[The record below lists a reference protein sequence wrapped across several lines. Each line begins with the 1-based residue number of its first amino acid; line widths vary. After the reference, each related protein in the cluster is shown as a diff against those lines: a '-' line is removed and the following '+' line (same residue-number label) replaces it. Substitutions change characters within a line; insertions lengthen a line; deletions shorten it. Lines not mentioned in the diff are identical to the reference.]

1 MSLWLELVMTAG
13 LIIGNGL
20 FALAELA
27 VLSANKTR
35 LRLLAKNGSKG
46 AAKALRLAENPDDFV
61 PATQIAITAFQI
73 LAGVFSG
80 AALSEKLG
88 TVLNSIPMFDPH
100 GEAIALPFVVVL
112 VGYFTLLFG
121 ELLPKKIAI
130 SHAERYAAIV
140 APFML
145 SFAHMVQPLIG
156 LLRNSNNFVIKI
168 LGLKLTAP
176 DTVTEEEVKA
186 MVEEGTN
193 TGVFEHAEQQMIR
206 RVLRLADRPVRA
218 IMTARNDLDWLDVN
232 WSEAEIVQAIRDT
245 RHAAYPVCDTTPDHL
260 LGVARS
266 RDLLDQQ
273 LAGEPLNLRKAMH
286 EPTILPETTSILS
299 ILERVKEKT
308 IHMGFIVDEY
318 GVLEGIVTYVDLMEA
333 IVGALPGDSDVADAA
348 GEPTLRHDGSWLLDG
363 QTSIDEVK
371 DLLRL
376 NHLPGEENYHTL
388 AGVMLHQIG
397 RIPHEGDSFGW
408 HHYIFEVVDMDSRRV
423 DKVMVSKQPPLAD
436 EITPETVF

>member
-1 MSLWLELVMTAG
+1 MTAA

-35 LRLLAKNGSKG
+35 LRLMIKNGNKG

-61 PATQIAITAFQI
+61 PATQIGITAFQI

-88 TVLNSIPMFDPH
+88 AVFNDFPLLAPH
-100 GEAIALPFVVVL
+100 GVSIALPIVVIIVSYL
-112 VGYFTLLFG
+112 SLLFG

-130 SHAERYAAIV
+130 SHAERYATIV
-140 APFML
+140 APFMVRY
-145 SFAHMVQPLIG
+145 AKIAQPLIG
-156 LLRNSNNFVIKI
+156 LLRGSNNFVIKV
-168 LGLKLTAP
+168 LGLKLSAP

-232 WSEAEIVQAIRDT
+232 WTEAQIVQAIRDT
-245 RHAAYPVCDTTPDHL
+245 RHAAYPVCDGTPDQL
-260 LGVARS
+260 MGVARS

-273 LAGEPLNLRKAMH
+273 LAGEKLDLRKAMH

-333 IVGALPGDSDVADAA
+333 IVGALPGDSDVADA
-348 GEPTLRHDGSWLLDG
+348 GDPTQRHDGSWLLDG
-363 QTSIDEVK
+363 QTAIDEVK
-371 DLLRL
+371 DLLGL
-376 NHLPGEENYHTL
+376 HHLPGEESYHTL

-408 HHYIFEVVDMDSRRV
+408 HHYTFEVVDMDSRRV
-423 DKVMVSKQPPLAD
+423 DKVMVSKQAPPVH
-436 EITPETVF
+436 EITPEAVF